1 MSETPQT
8 INRQESSD
16 AMPGWRRIV
25 RRMHL
30 TVPTQDFATALTLV
44 DRIGQ
49 VAEEQQH
56 HPDID
61 LRYGRVHVVT
71 SSHDVGGVTD
81 RDVALGTAVSAIVAE
96 MGLTPDNARITEL
109 EIAIDAMDIPAVL
122 PFWAAVLG
130 WDAADNEVTDPDTI
144 GPNVWFQQM
153 DKPRPQRNR
162 IHIDVT
168 VPHDEAQARMAKA
181 IEAGGRLVSDAAAPS
196 FWILA
201 DPEGNEA
208 CICTWQARD

>member
-1 MSETPQT
+1 
-8 INRQESSD
+8 
-16 AMPGWRRIV
+16 MPGWRRIV